1 MDKNS
6 LIGLGLIAVILI
18 GWLALSGP
26 NEAQIKRNK
35 AIKDSIEL
43 ALKQTEIKEAKK
55 ALQLKR
61 SQDSLKAL
69 APEITDSLKN
79 IALNSSYKDFAIS
92 ANGKAELVT
101 IENEKIKAYISTKGG
116 YVQKVE
122 LKEYQRSGQTKPLI
136 LFEKSDSTFQ
146 NIQFKA
152 YNNITLSTDSF
163 YFKPSA
169 NSVTVNGSNTQAITL
184 KLETSL
190 PNSYI
195 EYTYTLKGNDYLL
208 GYDVKLEGMQTII
221 PAATKNL
228 SLLWS
233 QELPSQ
239 EKHIS
244 KEREAA
250 TVYYNLKEDGVDY
263 TNPRRLEETV
273 LNEFDTKWVC
283 FKQQF
288 FNSTLIAKTE
298 FSKEGTWVKMSE
310 NAADS
315 NIVKTISSQL
325 AIPYSHKSSEVFA
338 MQYYFGPTHYNT
350 LKQYDDLKLK
360 EIIPTGFSVFSYINK
375 WMVIPL
381 LNAFSSM
388 NMGIVI
394 LILTLILKTLL
405 FPIAYKTYMSS
416 SKMRLLKPEID
427 ALNAK
432 FPEGSDPMKKQ
443 QESMA
448 LYRRAGASPL
458 AGCVPMLL
466 QFPIL
471 IALFAFIPAA
481 IELRGKPFLWA
492 EDLSTYDS
500 VYNFGF
506 HIPGFGDHF
515 SLFAMLMFVSTIIYT
530 WMNQAMLQPA
540 QTQQMP
546 GMKYMMYLM
555 PVIFLAVMNS
565 YAAGL
570 SWYYFLANIIT
581 FLQTFLMRKF
591 VDDKKI
597 RAELEA
603 NMQKPEKKSSFQQR
617 LEEMAKQ
624 RNTPIKKN

>member
-1 MDKNS
+1 MDKKS

-18 GWLALSGP
+18 GWLYISGP
-26 NEAQIKRNK
+26 TKEQIARSKFV
-35 AIKDSIEL
+35 KDSVEL
-43 ALKQTEIKEAKK
+43 ALKEAELIEAKNVI
-55 ALQLKR
+55 KR
-61 SQDSLKAL
+61 QKEQDSIKAL
-69 APEITDSLKN
+69 APAISDSLKN
-79 IALNSSYKDFAIS
+79 LALTSTYKDFAIS
-92 ANGKAELVT
+92 AKGTSELVT
-101 IENEKIKAYISTKGG
+101 IENENIKAYIATKGG

-122 LKEYQRSGQTKPLI
+122 LKNYKRSGENTSLV

-152 YNNITLSTDSF
+152 YNNLTLSTDSF
-163 YFKPSA
+163 YFKPSSKA
-169 NSVTVNGSNTQAITL
+169 LTASGSASKSLTL
-184 KLETSL
+184 KLETSN
-190 PNSYI
+190 PNVYI
-195 EYTYTLKGNDYLL
+195 EYIYTLKADDYML
-208 GYDVKLEGMQTII
+208 GYDVKLEGLQTII
-221 PAATKNL
+221 PSNSKNL
-228 SLLWS
+228 TLLWS
-233 QELPSQ
+233 QDLPSQ

-250 TVYYNLKEDGVDY
+250 TVYYSSKEDGVDY
-263 TNPRRLEETV
+263 TNPRKMEETK
-273 LNEFDTKWVC
+273 LDEFPTKWVC

-288 FNSTLIAKTE
+288 FNTTLIANTQFE
-298 FSKEGTWVKMSE
+298 KEGTWVRTSE
-310 NAADS
+310 NTLDS
-315 NIVKTISSQL
+315 NTVKTISSQL
-325 AIPYSHKSSEVFA
+325 TIPYSHKSSEVFA

-350 LKQYDDLKLK
+350 LKKYEDLDLYK
-360 EIIPTGFSVFSYINK
+360 IIPTGFSVFSYINK

-481 IELRGKPFLWA
+481 IELRQMPFLWA

-500 VYNFGF
+500 IYNFGF
-506 HIPGFGDHF
+506 NIWGFGDHF

-530 WMNQAMLQPA
+530 WMNQAMLQPQ

-581 FLQTFLMRKF
+581 FLQTFLMRKII
-591 VDDKKI
+591 DDSKI

-603 NMQKPEKKSSFQQR
+603 NMQKPEKKSSFQAR
-617 LEEMAKQ
+617 LEEMTKQ
-624 RNTPIKKN
+624 RQAPIKKN